1 MMVWGARLP
10 GQQYVTVGSDN
21 EAGGHAATA
30 HLVSQGCRRIVFLG
44 DPVAPE
50 VGARLRGH
58 LRALQEA
65 GIERMPKLEVPVRF
79 GSDVAY
85 HAIASL
91 LSAGVE
97 FDGVVACS
105 DVIAMSA
112 MRALAERDRRVPADV
127 AIVGF
132 DDIPLSAFT
141 TPPLTTI
148 RQDCH
153 AGARLLVQGV
163 VRAIRH
169 EPVATVVIPTELVVR
184 SSSLREHY
192 RALPSIRSARR
203 ATAPVVRPRKSRS
216 A

>member
-1 MMVWGARLP
+1 
-10 GQQYVTVGSDN
+10 
-21 EAGGHAATA
+21 
-30 HLVSQGCRRIVFLG
+30 
-44 DPVAPE
+44 
-50 VGARLRGH
+50 
-58 LRALQEA
+58 
-65 GIERMPKLEVPVRF
+65 MPQLEVPVRF

-163 VRAIRH
+163 MRAIRH

-184 SSSLREHY
+184 ASSLREHY
-192 RALPSIRSARR
+192 RALPSIRAARR
-203 ATAPVVRPRKSRS
+203 GAAPVVRPRKSRS